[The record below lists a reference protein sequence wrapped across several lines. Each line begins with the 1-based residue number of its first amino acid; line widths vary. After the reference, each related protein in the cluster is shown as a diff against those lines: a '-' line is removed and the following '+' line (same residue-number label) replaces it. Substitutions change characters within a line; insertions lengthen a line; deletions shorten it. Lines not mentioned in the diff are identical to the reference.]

1 MNSIRAFIA
10 LPVAPD
16 VIQKIVRCQ
25 EELAQQT
32 ADRVRWTPEEQ
43 IHLTLQFLGNI
54 STADVEQIQPRLAGI
69 MKPLHLRAHGL
80 GGFPSSRNPRVI
92 WVGLEGDIDQLKA
105 VQGAIEQATGRSEER
120 KFHPHLTIGR
130 VREGRRFTANLDQWK
145 DHNFGEW
152 NVRELLLMQSKLSP
166 KGATH
171 SVIARFRPA
180 P

>member
-10 LPVAPD
+10 LAVAPN
-16 VIQKIVRCQ
+16 VVRNILRCQ
-25 EELAQQT
+25 DELASQ
-32 ADRVRWTPEEQ
+32 AGDCVRWTPDEQ

-54 STADVEQIQPRLAGI
+54 SPADLEVIQARLQDV

-80 GGFPSSRNPRVI
+80 GGFPSLRNPRVI
-92 WVGLEGDIDQLKA
+92 WVGLTGDIDQLKSVQAA
-105 VQGAIEQATGRSEER
+105 VETATGRSEER

-130 VREGRRFTANLDQWK
+130 VREGRHLNVTLDPWK
-145 DHNFGEW
+145 DHDFGEW
-152 NVRELLLMQSKLSP
+152 DIRELLLMQSKLSP